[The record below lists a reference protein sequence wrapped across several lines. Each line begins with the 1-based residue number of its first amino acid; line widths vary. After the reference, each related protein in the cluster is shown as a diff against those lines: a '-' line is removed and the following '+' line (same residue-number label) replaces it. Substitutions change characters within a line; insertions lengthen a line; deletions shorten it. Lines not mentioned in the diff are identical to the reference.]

1 MLARRA
7 FASCAICGV
16 LGLTATRVA
25 AQPAGGLTRTLVRQ
39 EAVPGTN
46 YVTMQM
52 LIEIAPNFTVGRHTH
67 PGHEATYVV
76 EGSVELQV
84 QGQPNRMVGPGDS
97 FLVPAAVPH
106 AARTGAA
113 KVKLFATYVV
123 DKDKPLATPAP
134 E

>member
-1 MLARRA
+1 MIARRA

-46 YVTMQM
+46 HVTIQM
-52 LIEIAPNFTVGRHTH
+52 LIEIEPNFVVGRHTH
-67 PGHEATYVV
+67 PGHEATYVI
-76 EGSVELQV
+76 EGSTELLV
-84 QGQPNRMVGPGDS
+84 QGQPNRMLGPGDS
-97 FLVPAAVPH
+97 FLVQAGVPH
-106 AARTGAA
+106 AARAGAA
-113 KVKLFATYVV
+113 KVKLFGTYVV
-123 DKDKPLATPAP
+123 EKDKPLATPAP